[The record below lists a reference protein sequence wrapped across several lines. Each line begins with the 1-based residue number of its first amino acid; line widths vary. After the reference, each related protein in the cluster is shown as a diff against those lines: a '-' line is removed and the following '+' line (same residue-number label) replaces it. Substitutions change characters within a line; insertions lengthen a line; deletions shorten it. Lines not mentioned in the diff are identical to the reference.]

1 MDQQLFPSFLRLLMH
16 LRLTLQHS
24 IVHVLILR
32 FPIALIVAWTPD
44 PRFFNAKCSLLCKVT
59 LLLSE
64 SASNSRVFLSWC
76 MALDRNTSYPDIVC
90 WYFPQNEEDPMSY
103 VLLDSHK
110 NSALSITP
118 ASLNARISIYH
129 CLFDTFQA
137 VCITC
142 YSQVPL
148 FYRKIVEIEHGRS
161 ISTML
166 LYGKNRAYS
175 RYSFIIHAF
184 SRPK

>member
-1 MDQQLFPSFLRLLMH
+1 MQTFAKREGKNGPATVLLIPMVVNAFATDFVAFH
-16 LRLTLQHS
+16 R
-24 IVHVLILR
+24 VLILR

-44 PRFFNAKCSLLCKVT
+44 PRFFNAKCSLLFKVT

-76 MALDRNTSYPDIVC
+76 MALDRNTSYPDKVC
-90 WYFPQNEEDPMSY
+90 WDFLQNEEDPMSY

-118 ASLNARISIYH
+118 ASLNARLSIYH

-137 VCITC
+137 VCITY
-142 YSQVPL
+142 YS
-148 FYRKIVEIEHGRS
+148 
-161 ISTML
+161 
-166 LYGKNRAYS
+166 
-175 RYSFIIHAF
+175 
-184 SRPK
+184 